1 VLKKLEDIEKA
12 SSNSTSAAT
21 SASVPLTNQSADV
34 LNTVDRQG
42 DESADDSLFIQ
53 STPLTS
59 RTMLS
64 GLASTT
70 VHKRRHHY
78 ISDDSS
84 NEYTSDDTDDD
95 SGATR
100 MDSKRR
106 SKNQKRASLT
116 IRQARIRAIQKMDDD
131 DMKLF
136 NPALPKHGKAVDA
149 PDIKS
154 VQVIRNCIATMTQLA
169 VQYLDSESARSAVK
183 YLGQLDSLCREYHHD
198 ACVPDLLDLDMHCRR
213 RMGRWKYSDTNET
226 VRQLIRQLTGK
237 MLSSTHTERE
247 RAYNGG
253 SKFTSRQ
260 QRNSSTSYGKS
271 ASYNNNNRYNNS
283 SSKGAQPCFRWNGK
297 DAKAGVWT
305 SVSQCDNTEQSC
317 RYSHVCSQCH
327 GNHQRF
333 TKESCKATERD
344 ASSNKRD

>member
-1 VLKKLEDIEKA
+1 MSNPKDSTDVSSIDIDAGNLSDGISTRSKRSTPLVLANDKVNAMDKDIKKLYKQQDACTDSIKELTAVVNNNNASIAAVLKKLEDIEKA
-12 SSNSTSAAT
+12 SSNST

-42 DESADDSLFIQ
+42 DEIADDSLFIQ

-116 IRQARIRAIQKMDDD
+116 IRQARIRAIQKMHDD

-183 YLGQLDSLCREYHHD
+183 YLGQLDSL
-198 ACVPDLLDLDMHCRR
+198 
-213 RMGRWKYSDTNET
+213 
-226 VRQLIRQLTGK
+226 
-237 MLSSTHTERE
+237 
-247 RAYNGG
+247 
-253 SKFTSRQ
+253 
-260 QRNSSTSYGKS
+260 
-271 ASYNNNNRYNNS
+271 
-283 SSKGAQPCFRWNGK
+283 
-297 DAKAGVWT
+297 
-305 SVSQCDNTEQSC
+305 
-317 RYSHVCSQCH
+317 
-327 GNHQRF
+327 
-333 TKESCKATERD
+333 
-344 ASSNKRD
+344 